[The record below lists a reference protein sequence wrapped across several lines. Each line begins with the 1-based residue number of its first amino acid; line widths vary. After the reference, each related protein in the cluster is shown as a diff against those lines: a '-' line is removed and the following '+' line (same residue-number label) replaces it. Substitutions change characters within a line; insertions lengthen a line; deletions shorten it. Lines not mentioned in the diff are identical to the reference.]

1 MYSGGWH
8 GNKKHGRGR
17 FVFQN
22 GQVFE
27 GVFDS
32 DMMVGGAPQ
41 EGEGSL
47 LRPQTPL
54 GSLIGES
61 VSLVLFPRP
70 SSALVVVSDQKKL
83 GGVGGGGQG
92 GDVE

>member
-32 DMMVGGAPQ
+32 DRMVGGAPQ
-41 EGEGSL
+41 EGEEGL

-61 VSLVLFPRP
+61 VILSCFHIPSQLFLV
-70 SSALVVVSDQKKL
+70 
-83 GGVGGGGQG
+83 
-92 GDVE
+92 